1 MSEAHKGILAVLAS
15 GLIWG
20 FSPIYY
26 KLLTHVPPIELLAH
40 RVLWSVIFFVF
51 LLGFQR
57 RLGALRTAITTRRSV
72 ATLFL
77 GACLI
82 GVNWYIFI
90 WSIQVEK
97 AAEASL
103 GYFIFPLV
111 VVAMGWIG
119 FGERLSRLQNIAI
132 ALAVAAVILMTLSKG
147 LFPWIALVIALSF
160 SLYGYVKKTILTGPV
175 VSVTAEVLLLVPL
188 AVAVLYFVHREGA
201 GSFGKAG
208 FDTLLLI
215 VSGPLTATPLIFF
228 SYAAKRISMA
238 TLGLSNYLNP
248 TIQFFCAI
256 VIFNEPINS
265 VQFFSFAM
273 IWLALALYSWEGFRK
288 EGGLQ

>member
-40 RVLWSVIFFVF
+40 RVLWSVVFFVF

-273 IWLALALYSWEGFRK
+273 IWLALALYSREGFRK

>member
-1 MSEAHKGILAVLAS
+1 VSEAQKGILAVLAS

-40 RVLWSVIFFVF
+40 RVLWSVIFFVL

-57 RLGALRTAITTRRSV
+57 RLGALRTAIITRRSV
-72 ATLFL
+72 AILFL

-97 AAEASL
+97 ATEASL

-111 VVAMGWIG
+111 VVTMGWIG
-119 FGERLSRLQNIAI
+119 FGERLSWLQNIAI
-132 ALAVAAVILMTLSKG
+132 ALAAAAVILMTVSKG
-147 LFPWIALVIALSF
+147 LFPWIALVIAFSF

-188 AVAVLYFVHREGA
+188 AVTVLYFFHRGGA

-208 FDTLLLI
+208 FDTLLLM

-238 TLGLSNYLNP
+238 TLGLANYLNP

-273 IWLALALYSWEGFRK
+273 IWLALALYSLEGFRK

>member
-208 FDTLLLI
+208 FDTLLLV

-228 SYAAKRISMA
+228 SYAASRISMA

>member
-111 VVAMGWIG
+111 AVAMGWIG

-208 FDTLLLI
+208 FDTLLFI

-228 SYAAKRISMA
+228 TYAARRISMA

-273 IWLALALYSWEGFRK
+273 IWLALALYSREGFRK

>member
-1 MSEAHKGILAVLAS
+1 MSEAQKGILAVLAS

-40 RVLWSVIFFVF
+40 RVLWSVIFFVL

-57 RLGALRTAITTRRSV
+57 RLWALRTAITTRRSV

-97 AAEASL
+97 ATEASL

-119 FGERLSRLQNIAI
+119 FGERLSWLQNIAI
-132 ALAVAAVILMTLSKG
+132 ALAAAAVILMTVSKG
-147 LFPWIALVIALSF
+147 LFPWIALVIAFSF

-188 AVAVLYFVHREGA
+188 AVTVLYFVHRGGA

-208 FDTLLLI
+208 FDTLLLM

-238 TLGLSNYLNP
+238 TLGSANYLNP

-273 IWLALALYSWEGFRK
+273 IWLALALYSLEGFRK

>member
-1 MSEAHKGILAVLAS
+1 MSEAQKGILAVLAS

-72 ATLFL
+72 AILFL

-97 AAEASL
+97 ATEASL

-111 VVAMGWIG
+111 VVTMGWIG
-119 FGERLSRLQNIAI
+119 FGERLSWLQNIAI
-132 ALAVAAVILMTLSKG
+132 ALTAAAVILMTVSKG
-147 LFPWIALVIALSF
+147 LFPWIALVIAFSF

-188 AVAVLYFVHREGA
+188 AVTVLYFVHRGGA

-208 FDTLLLI
+208 FDTLLLM

-238 TLGLSNYLNP
+238 TLGLANYLNP

-273 IWLALALYSWEGFRK
+273 IWLALALYSLEGFRK